1 MFAKASKYQLKTKA
15 THNSNNDITYCI
27 GLLKYF
33 RAYSITRKNTKLEQ
47 NEKTISTGKPLVLL
61 GVNTD
66 KKSFYKAIWL
76 AADKP

>member
-1 MFAKASKYQLKTKA
+1 MFAKASKHQLKPKTSR
-15 THNSNNDITYCI
+15 NSNNGITYYI
-27 GLLKYF
+27 DLLKYF

-66 KKSFYKAIWL
+66 KKTFYKAIWL